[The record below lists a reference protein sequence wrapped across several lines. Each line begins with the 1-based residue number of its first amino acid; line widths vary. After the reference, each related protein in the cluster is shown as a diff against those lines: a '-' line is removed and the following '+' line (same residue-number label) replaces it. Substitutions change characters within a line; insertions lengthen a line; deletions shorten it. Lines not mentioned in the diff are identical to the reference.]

1 MRFNPIQSER
11 VTKIDLTARATA
23 AIANQ
28 SSVNKQFL
36 RLRFYATLLIADAAA
51 ILVGFLLASLP
62 HKLSWTASGAN
73 LAMLIIPLYCLFA
86 FNNQA
91 YAHPALRSLSYS
103 LEKSLLALG
112 ATVLAIFTVAFL
124 LKAPLAVPRAAF
136 GFGIVASALLIAV
149 QRMLILRHVRRAYP
163 NGLTSELVIVDNM
176 DDATPALRSGVEVVY
191 ARQAGI
197 EPDLNDP
204 RMLNRLGIVLRSHDR
219 VIVHCPADRHADWAL
234 LLKGSNVIGE
244 IIIPGF
250 GDVGVVGVGAFNGND
265 TLVVAR
271 GPLNL
276 ANRAKKRA
284 LDIVLTVPV
293 LIALSPLMLLVALA
307 IKMDTPGPVFFR
319 QDRVG
324 RGNRIFKILKFRS
337 MRTERTDGAGARSAS
352 LDDDRITRVGRII
365 RRTSIDELPQLLNVL
380 LGDMSLVGPR
390 PHALGS
396 LAGNRLFWEI
406 DRQYWHRHALKPG
419 ITGLAQVRGFRGA
432 TVRDI
437 DLRNRLEADLEYLNG
452 WTLWRDIA
460 ILIGTVQVLVH
471 KNAY

>member
-1 MRFNPIQSER
+1 
-11 VTKIDLTARATA
+11 VTKIDLSTSATA
-23 AIANQ
+23 AITSQ
-28 SSVNKQFL
+28 SSSNKQFL
-36 RLRFYATLLIADAAA
+36 RLRLYATLLAADALA
-51 ILVGFLLASLP
+51 IVVGFVLASFP
-62 HKLSWTASGAN
+62 QHMSWTSTGGVN
-73 LAMLIIPLYCLFA
+73 LALIVIPLYGLLA

-91 YAHPALRSLSYS
+91 YALQALKSTSYS
-103 LEKSLLALG
+103 LEKALLALG

-124 LKAPLAVPRAAF
+124 LKAPLAVSRLAF
-136 GFGIVASALLIAV
+136 GFGVLASAALIVMQRLLI
-149 QRMLILRHVRRAYP
+149 IRHVRHAH
-163 NGLTSELVIVDNM
+163 GSTLISELVIVDNV
-176 DDATPALRSGVEVVY
+176 DPVLHSGAEVVY

-219 VIVHCPADRHADWAL
+219 VIVHCAEDRHADWAL
-234 LLKGSNVIGE
+234 LLKGSNVTGE
-244 IIIPGF
+244 IVVPGF
-250 GDVGVVGVGAFNGND
+250 GDVGVVGIGAFNGED

-276 ANRAKKRA
+276 ASRAKKRA
-284 LDIVLTVPV
+284 LDIAFTVPV
-293 LIALSPLMLLVALA
+293 LLALSPLMILVAIA
-307 IKMDTPGPVFFR
+307 IKLDSPGPMFFR

-337 MRTERTDGAGARSAS
+337 MRTERADGAGARSAS
-352 LDDDRITRVGRII
+352 LDDDRITKVGRII

-396 LAGNRLFWEI
+396 LAGNRLFWEV

-460 ILIGTVQVLVH
+460 ILVGTVQVLVH